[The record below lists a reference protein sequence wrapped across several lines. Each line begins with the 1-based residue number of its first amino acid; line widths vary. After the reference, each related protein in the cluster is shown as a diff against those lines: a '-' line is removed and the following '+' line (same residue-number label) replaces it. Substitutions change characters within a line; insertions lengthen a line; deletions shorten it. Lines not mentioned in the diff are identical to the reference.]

1 MVKPARR
8 AVGLKTK
15 SGQARRQVMS
25 PIADMLAIIM
35 NAQAVNKES
44 AVFPFSRMKFD
55 IANVLKAGGYLAKV
69 ERKKRKGK
77 KSEHEFI
84 SVTLKYDEHGPA
96 IDGVKLISRPSRRM
110 YIKASQIK
118 PVRSGHGIAVIS
130 TPKGIMSSKEA
141 RKQKLGGE
149 ILFEIW

>member
-1 MVKPARR
+1 MY
-8 AVGLKTK
+8 
-15 SGQARRQVMS
+15 
-25 PIADMLAIIM
+25 PIADMLTTIT

-44 AVFPFSRMKFD
+44 ATLPFSKMKFD
-55 IANVLKAGGYLAKV
+55 IANILKASGYLTGV
-69 ERKKRKGK
+69 ENKKKKTK
-77 KSEHEFI
+77 KSEHELLF
-84 SVTLKYDEHGPA
+84 VVLKYDEYGPA
-96 IDGVKLISRPSRRM
+96 ISGIKMISRPSRRM

-118 PVRSGHGIAVIS
+118 PIRSGYGMSVIS